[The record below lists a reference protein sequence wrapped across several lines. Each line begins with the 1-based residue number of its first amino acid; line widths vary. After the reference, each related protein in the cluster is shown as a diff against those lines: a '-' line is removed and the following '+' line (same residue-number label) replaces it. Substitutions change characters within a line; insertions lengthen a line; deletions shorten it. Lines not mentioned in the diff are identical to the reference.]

1 MNAEGENFQKAVEDF
16 RKLGFQVIRATGF
29 RRVQQQVCGRAQLY
43 LPAHKRRKYIAAAFN
58 ACNLVDEKPKKIRA
72 TCKTAKRVTFLVGR
86 QGKILHRIDPFDPD
100 TGVENLLTMIRTRGQ
115 RAQKKLR
122 SG

>member
-1 MNAEGENFQKAVEDF
+1 VEDF
-16 RKLGFQVIRATGF
+16 RKLGFQVVGCSTDSVEYNNKFAVEHNFTFPLISDES
-29 RRVQQQVCGRAQLY
+29 GR
-43 LPAHKRRKYIAAAFN
+43 IAAAFN